1 MALYRSGGLPIH
13 ACVTPA
19 AAARPDPEYLLN
31 FFNLTYVVAILVA
44 ILDAAT
50 CQTEP
55 ESSPPAEAIPLEA
68 AAAEGEAPAAE
79 IAETTVTTVATD
91 AVKAADTARG
101 GGGFLPRRA
110 RGSGKGFVPA
120 LRPACPHLR
129 SPRPPDGYDR
139 PEPTSPCLAGRS
151 PR

>member
-55 ESSPPAEAIPLEA
+55 ESSPPAEAIPVET
-68 AAAEGEAPAAE
+68 AAAEGAAPAAE
-79 IAETTVTTVATD
+79 IAETTGATNVAKVT
-91 AVKAADTARG
+91 DTASDG
-101 GGGFLPRRA
+101 GGILPRSPRL
-110 RGSGKGFVPA
+110 RGKRFLPA
-120 LRPACPHLR
+120 LRPACPRSLR
-129 SPRPPDGYDR
+129 PRHPVGYGR
-139 PEPTSPCLAGRS
+139 PGPTSPCLAARWL
-151 PR
+151 R